1 MISISEDLYSV
12 FLADLSE
19 AERERVRHYADNF
32 GIEPTD
38 AVWALM
44 IVLGRYSDLYE
55 AVPGKINV
63 TVQGILEKIQSVAA
77 AEAESSRVRLQ
88 ASLTDAVIGA
98 AESVA
103 ARKGRRE
110 LVLARVRSR
119 ACSWLQCRGRG
130 ASCGIMGALRGW
142 FAGIRALESR
152 RPGAFERLRP
162 ARLEIGIRRLLPQG
176 RRREAVWLA
185 RSVRP
190 GASQMQCNMLGK
202 VNGSIWNYLHVLNQM
217 PTRSLQCALKRS
229 CS

>member
-77 AEAESSRVRLQ
+77 AEAESSRIRLQ
-88 ASLTDAVIGA
+88 ASLTDAVVGA

-110 LVLARVRSR
+110 LVKWSAIVSAAGVFVFAVMFVLGYWLGFDHGRAR
-119 ACSWLQCRGRG
+119 G
-130 ASCGIMGALRGW
+130 
-142 FAGIRALESR
+142 FNAGIEGHLAASWALSADGLRAYELWKGGDLEHLTACDRPGWKLESGVCY
-152 RPGAFERLRP
+152 PKSDE
-162 ARLEIGIRRLLPQG
+162 
-176 RRREAVWLA
+176 
-185 RSVRP
+185 
-190 GASQMQCNMLGK
+190 GK
-202 VNGSIWNYLHVLNQM
+202 LYGWRVQ
-217 PTRSLQCALKRS
+217 
-229 CS
+229 

>member
-1 MISISEDLYSV
+1 MISTSDDLYSV

-19 AERERVRHYADNF
+19 EERNRVRSYADNF

-77 AEAESSRVRLQ
+77 AEAESSRIRLQ
-88 ASLTDAVIGA
+88 ASLTDAVVGA

-110 LVLARVRSR
+110 LVKWSAIVSAAGVCVFAVMFVLGYWLGFDHGRARGFNAGVEGHLAASWAVSTDGLRAYELWKAGDLEHLTACDRPGWKLESGVCYPKSDEGKLYGWRVR
-119 ACSWLQCRGRG
+119 
-130 ASCGIMGALRGW
+130 
-142 FAGIRALESR
+142 
-152 RPGAFERLRP
+152 
-162 ARLEIGIRRLLPQG
+162 
-176 RRREAVWLA
+176 
-185 RSVRP
+185 
-190 GASQMQCNMLGK
+190 
-202 VNGSIWNYLHVLNQM
+202 
-217 PTRSLQCALKRS
+217 
-229 CS
+229 